1 MKRTLAFLLVF
12 LLVFALCGCGKK
24 DKAAEVVVLTEV
36 PVTAAPV
43 ISTPEPTPSP
53 EPTPAPTPVPIQPEL
68 PEVVDESLNAVLDMI
83 TDNVRPGSSGTSL
96 RAAACAAA
104 LLDWGMNT
112 NLTDDEIYSAVG
124 CWLDTLDDERLVQY
138 FDSFYP
144 VYNASYDL
152 KGENAESLL
161 SDAGVAYSAYPWNEQ
176 AFRAVE
182 MVCYGCGLR

>member
-1 MKRTLAFLLVF
+1 MKKFTAILLV
-12 LLVFALCGCGKK
+12 LCLALPLAACGKK
-24 DKAAEVVVLTEV
+24 DKAAEVVLTQI

-43 ISTPEPTPSP
+43 ISTPKPTPSP
-53 EPTPAPTPVPIQPEL
+53 EPTPSPTPVPIQPEL

-112 NLTDDEIYSAVG
+112 PLSDDEIYSAVG
-124 CWLDTLDDERLVQY
+124 CWLDTLDDARLVQY

-144 VYNASYDL
+144 VYSASYDL
-152 KGENAESLL
+152 KGDNAENLL
-161 SDAGVAYSAYPWNEQ
+161 RDAGVGYSAYPWNEQ
-176 AFRAVE
+176 AFHAVE
-182 MVCYGCGLR
+182 MVSYGCGLR